1 MDLGIAGKTAL
12 VTAASGGMG
21 RNIARSL
28 AAEGVRPVLF
38 ARSADKLEVIADE
51 IRRDYNVDAL
61 TVAGDMLKDEDL
73 RRLAGILASE
83 GGLDILVLVT
93 GRPPWPMGA
102 TLEEHDTDRWQ
113 AAYENQLLSV
123 IKVVNALVPNM
134 LERGWGRIISITSA
148 SAKQPMVRKTLSTTF
163 RAGVTAYLKGLAI
176 EIAHAGTTVN
186 CVAPVF
192 VETPH
197 REGALAYTDDEAKKR
212 AQANPLG
219 RLGTQEE
226 LCGTV
231 LFLASQ
237 QSGFMTGSTIT
248 VDGGM
253 VSSLF

>member
-12 VTAASGGMG
+12 ITAASGGMG
-21 RNIARSL
+21 RNIARAL
-28 AAEGVRPVLF
+28 AAEGARPVLF
-38 ARSADKLEVIADE
+38 ARSADKLDATASE
-51 IRRDYNVDAL
+51 IRADYNIDAL
-61 TVAGDMLKDEDL
+61 AVAGDMLKEEDL
-73 RRLAGILASE
+73 RRLKEILVKL

-93 GRPPWPMGA
+93 GRPPWPIGE
-102 TLEEHDTDRWQ
+102 TLEEGDASRWQ

-123 IKVVNALVPNM
+123 IKVANALVPGM
-134 LERGWGRIISITSA
+134 LERGWGRIVSITSA

-163 RAGVTAYLKGLAI
+163 RAGVTAYLKGLAV
-176 EIAHAGTTVN
+176 EIAHSGVTVN

-197 REGALAYTDDEAKKR
+197 REGTLAYTEEESKKR
-212 AQANPLG
+212 AGANPLG

-237 QSGFMTGSTIT
+237 QSGFTTGSTIT